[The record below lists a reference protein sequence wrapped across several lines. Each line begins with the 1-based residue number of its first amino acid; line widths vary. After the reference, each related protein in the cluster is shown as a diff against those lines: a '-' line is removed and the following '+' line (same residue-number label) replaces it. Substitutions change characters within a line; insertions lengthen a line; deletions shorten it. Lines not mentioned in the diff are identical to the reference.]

1 MKTFTMASGM
11 KLNNIL
17 PLILLISGHFCV
29 NATETESSDVDGKSQ
44 EESKRDSKLLPIFQV
59 VKFPN
64 DVCTGGTYNGTCY
77 TAEECSNKGGTNDG
91 SCASGFGVCCSF
103 SLGCGSTNSENNS
116 YIIQSSSTSISNPC
130 KHKICPCSTNVCRIR
145 YDFSTFVIA
154 GPPTGTVAN
163 PATSPATSASQRVG
177 QCFID
182 SFSVTSPGGPGSPPI
197 CGTNSGYHMIVDS
210 NGSDC
215 QEANF
220 NISPSTTTTRSW
232 TIRVTQYNCGQEDS
246 SGPPGCL
253 QWYTQTANT
262 IENYGFPTSV
272 TSSTT
277 TVGTTVTHLNNQNYN
292 ICIRRASGYCY
303 ICYSTVATTAP
314 QSFGLSNAPTD
325 ASASGADAA
334 CTTDYIEIFG
344 AESAANA
351 AIVSPAVLG
360 ISYNAG
366 RLCGKQLSFANAATA
381 DVTVCSK
388 KKPFR
393 VGVKMDETEICTI
406 AAANTCEWD
415 TAPGAIIGFKLI
427 YWQNAC

>member
-1 MKTFTMASGM
+1 MG
-11 KLNNIL
+11 
-17 PLILLISGHFCV
+17 
-29 NATETESSDVDGKSQ
+29 
-44 EESKRDSKLLPIFQV
+44 
-59 VKFPN
+59 
-64 DVCTGGTYNGTCY
+64 
-77 TAEECSNKGGTNDG
+77 
-91 SCASGFGVCCSF
+91 
-103 SLGCGSTNSENNS
+103 
-116 YIIQSSSTSISNPC
+116 
-130 KHKICPCSTNVCRIR
+130 
-145 YDFSTFVIA
+145 
-154 GPPTGTVAN
+154 
-163 PATSPATSASQRVG
+163 
-177 QCFID
+177 
-182 SFSVTSPGGPGSPPI
+182 
-197 CGTNSGYHMIVDS
+197 
-210 NGSDC
+210 
-215 QEANF
+215 
-220 NISPSTTTTRSW
+220 
-232 TIRVTQYNCGQEDS
+232 
-246 SGPPGCL
+246 
-253 QWYTQTANT
+253 
-262 IENYGFPTSV
+262 ENYGFPTSV

-303 ICYSTVATTAP
+303 ICYSTVATT
-314 QSFGLSNAPTD
+314 APTD

>member
-1 MKTFTMASGM
+1 MQVFVTASVM

-17 PLILLISGHFCV
+17 LIILLISGYYCV
-29 NATETESSDVDGKSQ
+29 NATEEESSDGKSLEQ
-44 EESKRDSKLLPIFQV
+44 KKRGGKILPVFQV
-59 VKFPN
+59 VRFPN

-103 SLGCGSTNSENNS
+103 SLSCGKSNSENNS
-116 YIIQSSSTSISNPC
+116 YLVQSSCTSCTSPC
-130 KHKICPCSTNVCRIR
+130 KYKICPVSTSVCRIR

-154 GPPTGTVAN
+154 GVPTGTVAN

-182 SFSVTSPGGPGSPPI
+182 TFSISSPGGPGSPPI
-197 CGTNSGYHMIVDS
+197 CGTNSGYHMIIDS

-215 QEANF
+215 QEPTF
-220 NISPSTTTTRSW
+220 GISPSTTTTRSW
-232 TIRVTQYNCGQEDS
+232 TVRITQYTCGEMDS

-253 QWYTQTANT
+253 QWYTSTANL
-262 IENYGFPTSV
+262 IQNFGFPTSV

-303 ICYSTVATTAP
+303 ICYSTSATTAP

-325 ASASGADAA
+325 ASAGGTDAA
-334 CTTDYIEIFG
+334 CTTDYIEIPG
-344 AESAANA
+344 AESATNA
-351 AIVSPAVLG
+351 AIVTPAALG
-360 ISYNAG
+360 ISYNSG
-366 RLCGKQLSFANAATA
+366 RICGKMLSFASAATA

-393 VGVKMDETEICTI
+393 VGVKFDESEICTI

-427 YWQNAC
+427 YWQLSC